1 MRGSPPNDSMSSIS
15 VPSVGKISTSFKLF
29 RKIVRIVMMMIEEHN
44 TEVTTYEVKFDCQI

>member
-1 MRGSPPNDSMSSIS
+1 MPSIL